1 MSHRTCNN
9 PFLQIQSEFSF
20 LHLAYNVHDGTVTG
34 FDDAHDPVAE
44 LYRVRSAYHL
54 VSGIPQFFD
63 GADGQIGV
71 FYCIDDVLTRGLMA
85 MP

>member
-1 MSHRTCNN
+1 MELEFR
-9 PFLQIQSEFSF
+9 FLN
-20 LHLAYNVHDGTVTG
+20 LTDYVHNGTVTG

-54 VSGIPQFFD
+54 VCGIPQFFD

-71 FYCIDDVLTRGLMA
+71 FYSIDDILTAGVDGNAFRG
-85 MP
+85 P